1 MEYFHKKLLPNSV
14 LFLQGSHS
22 TLKDEVLWRDEF
34 HVELFFSNS
43 TSNSFGDL
51 IAIHKAN
58 KVTVKKNIN
67 DTDGRVLIL
76 DVEIA
81 AEIFPWKNI
90 YVPNKEYKQIKK
102 K

>member
-1 MEYFHKKLLPNSV
+1 M
-14 LFLQGSHS
+14 
-22 TLKDEVLWRDEF
+22 
-34 HVELFFSNS
+34 ELFFSNS

-81 AEIFPWKNI
+81 AEMFPWKNI

-102 K
+102 KKMKNYFRI